1 MLYANLKKMCMFLV
15 KIERTAIE
23 YFWNE
28 HILVK

>member
-1 MLYANLKKMCMFLV
+1 MQIKKKMCVFLV